1 MIARA
6 ATAVLLVA
14 GACVGAAAGVR
25 LDLLDETWQVAG
37 TLIAVV
43 AGVLV
48 ATLLTHESG
57 QAESVPQPMPQPQR
71 PTPAPAPATAPAETP
86 SAQQQTARIVLDVDT
101 PSTGG
106 QWWTQ
111 SNATPR
117 ASNGDA
123 PRPATQPRDLVG
135 YVDTARVVQ
144 CPRCGSF
151 QIDVTRVAGGFSF
164 RCRTDEHA
172 WQWRPGRAW
181 PATVVVSRRR
191 NL

>member
-1 MIARA
+1 MITRA
-6 ATAVLLVA
+6 AMTALLAA
-14 GACVGAAAGVR
+14 GACVGAALSWQLGV
-25 LDLLDETWQVAG
+25 LDESWQVAG

-48 ATLLTHESG
+48 AMLLTREDEPEPVPEPPRHTPLA
-57 QAESVPQPMPQPQR
+57 QAPPAEEPQPTTRM
-71 PTPAPAPATAPAETP
+71 
-86 SAQQQTARIVLDVDT
+86 VLDVDT
-101 PSTGG
+101 PSAGG

-111 SNATPR
+111 TKSAPR
-117 ASNGDA
+117 PSANGDA
-123 PRPATQPRDLVG
+123 RPAPRTRDLAG

-151 QIDVTRVAGGFSF
+151 QIDVTRLAGGFSF

-172 WQWRPGRAW
+172 WQWQPGRAW

-191 NL
+191 NP